1 MSRIVTRLAAVTAAA
16 ALPVLGIAAAN
27 ASTAPKSLTAGSV
40 AVTSGVA
47 GYYDHSVNIRMGD
60 IHAQMNL
67 GQNALNLLGNANVVT
82 GNGVLNGLQVATLK
96 TQDLN
101 AGVAGLD
108 LCNPNGGVAVQL
120 GAFYNPA
127 AGGWEFGYAGGNTNA
142 GNGGNTNPVCQ
153 NGMLNAFGAHNY
165 AYLATSGNKM
175 SPVVEPPG
183 SQVRLEISTGKTS
196 NPQGAF
202 RWVDFSVYDMT
213 TGVVDW
219 NSGRIPFW
227 SFMSAN
233 WNPAYAWPQF
243 YQAGVGTQQIQPSNL
258 FVLGGSPVPTV
269 PFSYVHVADYAGQ
282 GQYLLGRWPTTEVAT
297 VDPNGNVVL
306 WPAGLAGGHF
316 TDYSLPIVTITP

>member
-27 ASTAPKSLTAGSV
+27 ASTAPKALTAGSV
-40 AVTSGVA
+40 ANTAGVS

-67 GQNALNLLGNANVVT
+67 GQNALNLLGQANVQT
-82 GNGVLNGLQVATLK
+82 GTGVLNGLKVATLK
-96 TQDLN
+96 TQYLG

-127 AGGWEFGYAGGNTNA
+127 VQGWEFGYAGGNTNS
-142 GNGGNTNPVCQ
+142 GNNGNSNPVCQ
-153 NGMLNAFGAHNY
+153 NGMLNAYGAHNY

-183 SQVRLEISTGKTS
+183 AQVRLEISTGKTS

-227 SFMSAN
+227 SFMNAN
-233 WNPAYAWPQF
+233 WNAAYAWPQF
-243 YQAGVGTQQIQPSNL
+243 YQAGVGTQQLEPFNL

-269 PFSYVHVADYAGQ
+269 PFSYVHVADYAGA
-282 GQYLLGRWPTTEVAT
+282 GQYLLGRWPTTAVAT
-297 VDPNGNVVL
+297 VDNNGNVLL
-306 WPAGLAGGHF
+306 WPSGLAGGHF
-316 TDYSLPIVTITP
+316 TDYSLPIVTAGP

>member
-67 GQNALNLLGNANVVT
+67 GQNALNLLGQANVVT
-82 GNGVLNGLQVATLK
+82 GAAKLNGLPVTTLQ
-96 TQDLN
+96 TQNLN

-108 LCNPNGGVAVQL
+108 LCNGSTGVAVQL
-120 GAFYNPA
+120 GAFYNAA

-153 NGMLNAFGAHNY
+153 NGMLNAFGAHNN
-165 AYLATSGNKM
+165 AYLATDGSGN
-175 SPVVEPPG
+175 PIVEPAG
-183 SQVRLEISTGKTS
+183 AQVRLEISTGKTS

-202 RWVDFSVYDMT
+202 RWVDFSVYDMA
-213 TGVVDW
+213 TGLVDW

-227 SFMSAN
+227 AFMSAH

-243 YQAGVGTQQIQPSNL
+243 YQAGVGTQQVQPFSE
-258 FVLGGSPVPTV
+258 FVLGGAPVATV

-282 GQYLLGRWPTTEVAT
+282 GQYLLGRWPTTAVAT
-297 VDPNGNVVL
+297 VDANGNVLL

-316 TDYSLPIVTITP
+316 TDYSLPVVGS

>member
-27 ASTAPKSLTAGSV
+27 ASTAPKALTAGSV
-40 AVTSGVA
+40 ANTAGVS

-67 GQNALNLLGNANVVT
+67 GQNALNLLGQANVQT
-82 GNGVLNGLQVATLK
+82 GTGVLNGLKVATLK
-96 TQDLN
+96 TQDLG

-120 GAFYNPA
+120 GAFYNAA

-142 GNGGNTNPVCQ
+142 GNNGNPNPVCQ
-153 NGMLNAFGAHNY
+153 NGMLNAYGQHNV

-175 SPVVEPPG
+175 QPVVEPAG

-227 SFMSAN
+227 CFMNNAYDA
-233 WNPAYAWPQF
+233 AYAWPQF
-243 YQAGVGTQQIQPSNL
+243 YQAGVGTQQLEPFNL

-269 PFSYVHVADYAGQ
+269 PFSYVHVADYAGA

-297 VDPNGNVVL
+297 LDANGNVLL
-306 WPAGLAGGHF
+306 WPSGLAGGHF
-316 TDYSLPIVTITP
+316 TDYSLPIVTYQP